1 MQYYNK
7 EQMKNNYEILKTFYG
22 NHKIV
27 ADALGITSD
36 HYRKVRNKR
45 TVMSTCL
52 RKFIFFLA
60 TTIDSAQKAQKEI
73 KR

>member
-22 NHKIV
+22 NHTIV
-27 ADALGITSD
+27 ANALGITSD

-45 TVMSTCL
+45 TVMSICL
-52 RKFIFFLA
+52 RRFIFTLA
-60 TTIDSAQKAQKEI
+60 EKIDAKKI
-73 KR
+73 KMIKL

>member
-7 EQMKNNYEILKTFYG
+7 EQMKNNYEILKKFYG
-22 NHKIV
+22 DHTKA
-27 ADALGITSD
+27 ADALGITPD
-36 HYRKVRNKR
+36 HYRKVRNNR

-60 TTIDSAQKAQKEI
+60 ETINI
-73 KR
+73 G